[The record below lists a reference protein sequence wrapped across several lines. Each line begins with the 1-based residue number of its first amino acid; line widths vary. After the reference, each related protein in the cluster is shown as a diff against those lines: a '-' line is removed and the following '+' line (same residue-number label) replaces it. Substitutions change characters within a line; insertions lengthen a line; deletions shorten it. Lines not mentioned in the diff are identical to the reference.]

1 VDDLATSC
9 KNLMNFGPATP
20 KFKRGKGVLPLLD
33 QQFGC
38 VRLAAPLLDLAGIST
53 EFCEAIST
61 EFCFSYSLAGVTAMP
76 RGLHAGVCHAFLVMI
91 CTIPKWLNLG

>member
-1 VDDLATSC
+1 MDDLATSC

-38 VRLAAPLLDLAGIST
+38 VRLAAPLLDLAGISSLLS
-53 EFCEAIST
+53 FVGRSVLSFVSVIRQGHHCYAAQAI
-61 EFCFSYSLAGVTAMP
+61 
-76 RGLHAGVCHAFLVMI
+76 HAGLCHAF
-91 CTIPKWLNLG
+91 TTGSRN